1 MNGNEMGGPSLLLK
15 ENSGLK
21 KTKGH
26 TTNKVQ
32 TNYSPILHKPQFKP
46 QQSKVTSN
54 SQLTNVKQLTIIGDI
69 VMPRMGIKANPL
81 QARKLSLSV
90 PYPAPQSFAVQR
102 EMPILD
108 RNASTLDYP
117 LDCPFSELRSRETWT
132 AWGMTPLGNARGVT
146 GLAAP
151 SASVG
156 FSIYSNTP
164 TRSSSTTTS
173 KPPRRSSARERA
185 RERESARASE
195 HARVT
200 RASEPARVC
209 LSVSERELERSKKEM
224 SLQVGGGQSQMMGWR
239 IQQQKQARAHTVDTV
254 DTASSS
260 SSSSSKEQQEIEGDR
275 GRRRAED
282 ECAYNCAEADEDG
295 SEVRRGGGGV
305 VGGSRSEGRGQGLFL
320 VEGILSE
327 RRRGKG
333 SKVLSLLAL
342 LVQKYAY

>member
-15 ENSGLK
+15 EKSGLM

-32 TNYSPILHKPQFKP
+32 TKYPPILHKPQFKR
-46 QQSKVTSN
+46 QQAELESN

-81 QARKLSLSV
+81 QGSK
-90 PYPAPQSFAVQR
+90 R
-102 EMPILD
+102 EITMLD
-108 RNASTLDYP
+108 RNTSTLDYP
-117 LDCPFSELRSRETWT
+117 LDYPFSELRSRETWT
-132 AWGMTPLGNARGVT
+132 AWGMTPLGNA
-146 GLAAP
+146 
-151 SASVG
+151 
-156 FSIYSNTP
+156 
-164 TRSSSTTTS
+164 
-173 KPPRRSSARERA
+173 
-185 RERESARASE
+185 
-195 HARVT
+195 T
-200 RASEPARVC
+200 RASEQARVTSLC
-209 LSVSERELERSKKEM
+209 LSERDLERSKKEM
-224 SLQVGGGQSQMMGWR
+224 SLQVGGWQSQMMGWR
-239 IQQQKQARAHTVDTV
+239 IQQPKQAQTHTVDTV
-254 DTASSS
+254 DTASS

-282 ECAYNCAEADEDG
+282 ECAHNCAEADEDA
-295 SEVRRGGGGV
+295 SEVRIGGGGV
-305 VGGSRSEGRGQGLFL
+305 VGGSRSEGGGGGLFL